1 MNRFEW
7 VDATRV
13 ESALARLQGGAA
25 VKAGGVDLLDLMK
38 ERVATPPRVV
48 NVRNVPGLDG
58 VSGDATTG
66 LRLGPLVTLA
76 RLAAD
81 PLVRGL
87 APALAEAAGRAATP
101 QVRNVATL
109 GGNLLQRPRC
119 WYFRADPAE
128 QAPCRKRGGD
138 ACFAVE
144 GQHATHAVF
153 GNGTCAI
160 VHPSSTAVPL
170 VALGATVELTGPKGA
185 RTLLLEEFFTTPE
198 EDVTRECSIA
208 ADELIT
214 AVQVAPWATSPAVR
228 SAYVKHAEKES
239 FDWPLADVAVVLV
252 LAPGGVCER
261 ASVVLGAA
269 APVPWR
275 AREAEAALV
284 GKRVDEGV
292 ARAAARAAL
301 AGATP
306 LPGNAYKLPVFE
318 VIVRRALLA
327 AAGGAR

>member
-25 VKAGGVDLLDLMK
+25 IKAGGIDLLDLMK

-48 NVRNVPGLDG
+48 HIRNVPNLDT
-58 VSGDATTG
+58 VSGDAATG
-66 LRLGPLVTLA
+66 LKLGPLVTLA
-76 RLAAD
+76 RLASD
-81 PLVRGL
+81 PLVRSL
-87 APALAEAAGRAATP
+87 APALAEAAGHAATP

-119 WYFRADPAE
+119 WYFRADASE
-128 QAPCRKRGGD
+128 QEPCRKRGGD
-138 ACFAVE
+138 ACFAIE
-144 GQHATHAVF
+144 GQHQTHAVF

-170 VALGATVELTGPKGA
+170 VALGASVELTGSKGA
-185 RTLLLEEFFTTPE
+185 RTVLLEEFFTPPE
-198 EDVTRECSIA
+198 EDPTRENSLA
-208 ADELIT
+208 PGELIT
-214 AVQVAPWATSPAVR
+214 AVLVPAWATSPKMR
-228 SAYVKHAEKES
+228 SAYAKHAEKES
-239 FDWPLADVAVVLV
+239 FDWPLADVAVVL
-252 LAPGGVCER
+252 LLDPGGVCKK

-275 AREAEAALV
+275 AREAEAALT
-284 GKRVDEGV
+284 GKKVDDEG

-301 AGATP
+301 SGATP